1 MHCPN
6 CGTKASDSQKFCRSC
21 GISLEK
27 VHYLLTQELSTA
39 ELSHQKRLH
48 RVERLRNI
56 IGGMA
61 FATIAITL
69 LVVFIREIKVNIEKG
84 SSELWPVVI
93 GLVILV
99 GLIITLSLTIYSTSL
114 REKLGGRRMKK
125 EVGSQDATATRE
137 LADERI
143 YVEIG
148 SVTEGTTK
156 KLEGDKTKE
165 SKEE

>member
-6 CGTKASDSQKFCRSC
+6 CGTRASDSQKFCRSC

-27 VHYLLTQELSTA
+27 VHHLLTQELSTA
-39 ELSHQKRLH
+39 ELSHQRRLH

-56 IGGMA
+56 IGGGA

-69 LVVFIREIKVNIEKG
+69 LVVFIREIKANIEKG
-84 SSELWPVVI
+84 SPELWPVVI

-99 GLIITLSLTIYSTSL
+99 GMIIALLLTIYAATL
-114 REKLGGRRMKK
+114 KEKLGGRRMK
-125 EVGSQDATATRE
+125 EAVGSLDATATRE
-137 LADERI
+137 LADERE
-143 YVEIG
+143 YEEIA

>member
-1 MHCPN
+1 M
-6 CGTKASDSQKFCRSC
+6 
-21 GISLEK
+21 
-27 VHYLLTQELSTA
+27 
-39 ELSHQKRLH
+39 
-48 RVERLRNI
+48 
-56 IGGMA
+56 
-61 FATIAITL
+61 
-69 LVVFIREIKVNIEKG
+69 
-84 SSELWPVVI
+84 WPVVI